1 MKKLIWVIGGM
12 ASGKS
17 TIRRLL
23 TSVLANGEKVLIKE
37 DGLEVTKFGDLCV
50 VGEAKDEGVC
60 DGLDSSFGRLKKDGA
75 LNSTE
80 YAVENFD
87 ITILEGSQTS
97 GNWIDPLKAICEK
110 HGCEFHLILID
121 VSLWQN
127 FHRLY
132 QRIIERGG
140 SDADMTNKRIESVRS
155 KNNQFSN
162 IYDKCLEEEGI
173 NCFKLDTIDKTDEEK
188 VLDCLIN
195 TNIYKI

>member
-1 MKKLIWVIGGM
+1 MKKLIWIIGGM

-23 TSVLANGEKVLIKE
+23 TSVLANDERVLIS
-37 DGLEVTKFGDLCV
+37 GNGIEVTTFGDLCI
-50 VGEAKDEGVC
+50 VGEAKEEGVC

-80 YAVENFD
+80 YAIANYD

-97 GNWIDPLKAICEK
+97 GNWIEPLVAMCKK
-110 HGCEFHLILID
+110 HDCEFHLILMDIT
-121 VSLWQN
+121 LWQN

-132 QRIIERGG
+132 QRILKRGG
-140 SDADMTNKRIESVRS
+140 SEEDMTNKRIESVRS

-162 IYDKCLEEEGI
+162 IYEKCLGEEGI
-173 NCFKLDTIDKTDEEK
+173 NCFKLNTIGRTDEEK

-195 TNIYKI
+195 TNIYTI